1 MSTHGLAGIFSYRD
15 RIGRRGYWLGL
26 AVVAVV
32 GFAMLY
38 AAGPYFST
46 VGGRTRDIVAV
57 FLLAAV
63 FFFLLSVIMI
73 ARLHDRNMSGWWF
86 TLFGPLPIMSFYLS
100 FNVYRIFPASH
111 QGQRMAEPLVLAM
124 QLGAIG
130 LFLWGV
136 ISLGLRQ
143 GTPGD
148 NKFGSSPQ

>member
-1 MSTHGLAGIFSYRD
+1 VSAHSLAGIFSYRD
-15 RIGRRGYWLGL
+15 RIGRKRYWLGL

-38 AAGPYFST
+38 AAGPYFSA
-46 VGGRTRDIVAV
+46 VGGRTRDI
-57 FLLAAV
+57 V

-86 TLFGPLPIMSFYLS
+86 TLFGPLPVMSFYLS
-100 FNVYRIFPASH
+100 FNVYRTFPASH
-111 QGQRMAEPLVLAM
+111 QGQRMAEPFVLAL

-136 ISLGLRQ
+136 ISLGLKQ

-148 NKFGSSPQ
+148 NKFGSNPQ